1 MSDSPSSRRQFID
14 AELFALRSAPQM
26 QSVASLER
34 GEVLLSGY
42 QDELSVD
49 ETIYL
54 LRICASGSQA
64 AGRWLE
70 GLQIARRGIEL
81 AARNYKPAEKIPF
94 LAITGN
100 IHSFL
105 HNFHL
110 AIRAFREAINIA
122 EQEQLA
128 DDQAKLLQGLGPLY
142 SRLELHDLALSTFE
156 RAYALAEKR
165 SLPSIQAAAMS
176 NMARQYRQMGDLD
189 QAETRMTLAMNLAQT
204 LKNKDL
210 LPYLLHTRGE
220 ISAARGDVKA
230 ALADSDAAITLLKKR
245 KNIPVLLRVQI
256 DSAKW
261 MLAAGDLSSARDR
274 LTDAVAV
281 PKNPSLY
288 DIQQELALARVRLE
302 QSANNPSAAFAALSD
317 YVVACDDGKRIEIES
332 QRIATQFVEEV
343 ERNEARGRRE
353 AAAVNELTLRLIETQ
368 AEAQRIARQVARDPL
383 TGVLN
388 RSAFGVSAQR
398 LASRG
403 AQPVSLLMLDI
414 DNFGSIN
421 NEFGHLAGDAVL
433 GEIVERLRQSLRTH
447 DLLGRFGGDEFLLL
461 CPGVGPRIAAT
472 IAARVLEGVSSQPVR
487 YEGRAIAVSV
497 SMGVACAQSKAL
509 ETLPYLIKRADA
521 ALRRAKLAG
530 KNRAVTVRV

>member
-1 MSDSPSSRRQFID
+1 MAERPRTHRQHID
-14 AELFALRSAPQM
+14 AELAALRSAPQV

-34 GEVLLSGY
+34 GEALLSGY
-42 QDELSVD
+42 QDELSID

-81 AARNYKPAEKIPF
+81 ATRNHKLADKIPL

-105 HNFHL
+105 RNFHL

-122 EQEQLA
+122 EQEQLVE
-128 DDQAKLLQGLGPLY
+128 DQAKLLQGLGPLY
-142 SRLELHDLALSTFE
+142 SKLELNDLALSTFE
-156 RAYALAEKR
+156 LAYALAEKS
-165 SLPSIQAAAMS
+165 SLPSIQAGAM
-176 NMARQYRQMGDLD
+176 NNIAREHRKMGDIE
-189 QAETRMTLAMNLAQT
+189 QAQTRIDMAMNLAQASN
-204 LKNKDL
+204 NKDL
-210 LPYLLHTRGE
+210 LPYLLHTRAE
-220 ISAARGDVKA
+220 IFATTGDFA
-230 ALADSDAAITLLKKR
+230 SALADADSAIPPLKKR
-245 KNIPVLLRVQI
+245 KNIPVLLRVLA
-256 DSAKW
+256 DNAKW
-261 MLAAGDLSSARDR
+261 RLEAGDFAGARAR
-274 LTDAVAV
+274 LTEAMSY
-281 PKNPSLY
+281 PKNPSLH
-288 DIQQELALARVRLE
+288 DIQEEIALTCVRLE
-302 QSANNPSAAFAALSD
+302 RAAKQPDAAFAALTN
-317 YVVACDDGKRIEIES
+317 YLAARDDAKRVELES

-353 AAAVNELTLRLIETQ
+353 SAAVNELTLRLIETQ

-383 TGVLN
+383 TGALN
-388 RSAFGVSAQR
+388 RTAFETGVQR
-398 LASRG
+398 VATRG

-414 DNFGSIN
+414 DNFRSIN
-421 NEFGHLAGDAVL
+421 HEFGHLAGDAVL
-433 GEIVERLRQSLRTH
+433 GEIVERLRQSLRTN

-472 IAARVLEGVSSQPVR
+472 IAGRVLEGIAAEPVR
-487 YEGRAIAVSV
+487 YESRTIPVTV

-530 KNRAVTVRV
+530 KNRAVTVRI